1 MKILAP
7 INTRWYLPVI
17 NSLIAAGHDV
27 TLLHRRYVSDLDE
40 DALSK
45 YSRVDVDDDVTFI
58 RQLAELAKTTEY
70 ILPTWAD
77 FHTPLAAG
85 INRTC
90 QLPGVQ
96 QAQVLGSKADY
107 YRVFAEL
114 DIPHPKVYTDDVEF
128 PCVVKPTWGTNSID
142 VQVIGNPVAL
152 AAVQQRDR
160 FAPPTVRDN
169 SLIVQQYLPGVV
181 TSVQGHVYNGQVSVD
196 LVYTIESDAYPYGA
210 ETGFMYPTYQDAL
223 VCEQLPV
230 QMSKFFKHIGL
241 DNSPF
246 MCDGIVYDGVYHVF
260 DFGARLS
267 TSAQMIMTHSGDDS
281 YGAQLVERLTHGTPL
296 MLNLNK
302 AVVFR
307 QLKLRPGRYQF
318 EITSETAADELVLPS
333 EVLPVTN
340 DRQMFQNGH
349 AIVTG
354 NSLAEAERKWV
365 DLNANLV
372 YNTIK

>member
-17 NSLIAAGHDV
+17 DSLITAGHDV
-27 TLLHRRYVSDLDE
+27 TLLHRTYVSDLTDT
-40 DALSK
+40 ALRK
-45 YSRVDVDDDVTFI
+45 YNKVDVDDDVTFI
-58 RQLAELAKTTEY
+58 RQMAELAKTVDY

-77 FHTPLAAG
+77 FHAPLAAG

-90 QLPGVQ
+90 QLPGIQ
-96 QAQVLGSKADY
+96 QAQLLGSKADY
-107 YRVFAEL
+107 YQVFAEL
-114 DIPHPKVYTDDVEF
+114 DIPHPRVYTDTVAF

-142 VQVIGNPVAL
+142 VQVIGDPVAL
-152 AAVQQRDR
+152 AEFQRRDR

-169 SLIVQQYLPGVV
+169 SLIVQQYLPGMV
-181 TSVQGHVYNGQVSVD
+181 TSVQGHVYRGQVSVD

-210 ETGFMYPTYQDAL
+210 ETGFVYPTYQDTL
-223 VCEQLPV
+223 VREQLTV

-267 TSAQMIMTHSGDDS
+267 TSAQMIMTHSGDAS
-281 YGAQLVERLTHGTPL
+281 YGAQLVDRLTNGTPVSL
-296 MLNLNK
+296 KLDK
-302 AVVFR
+302 AVIFR
-307 QLKLRPGRYQF
+307 QLKLQPGRYQF
-318 EITSETAADELVLPS
+318 EITGEVTADELVLPAQ
-333 EVLPVTN
+333 VLPVTN

-349 AIVTG
+349 AITTG
-354 NSLAEAERKWV
+354 QNLAEAEQKWV
-365 DLNANLV
+365 DLNANLL
-372 YNTIK
+372 YNIIK